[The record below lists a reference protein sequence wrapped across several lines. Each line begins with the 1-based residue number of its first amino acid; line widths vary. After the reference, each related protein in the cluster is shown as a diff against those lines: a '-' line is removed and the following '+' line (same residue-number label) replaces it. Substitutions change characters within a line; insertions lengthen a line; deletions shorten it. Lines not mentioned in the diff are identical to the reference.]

1 MTGCNRMP
9 ARQVIIHGDCWPVV
23 SAVQYVVR
31 AMHPAYRCEV
41 TGSLPCLLQR
51 LAGAPEAILIL
62 CLRPRE
68 HIYLFYALKSLL
80 LDHPALV
87 ISDKLLFSDRV
98 ILHSWGDIPCAPY
111 CEIQTIISGLQK
123 YGHCPYPLKGTFAK
137 FLSVPECA
145 TGFFEVPV
153 IFNNPKRLMRYMSL
167 LMLRATTNCGVTSSQ
182 QKLLWALYK
191 GHYSL
196 SGLTKI
202 LSKNEKQ
209 IWQTKGLI
217 LTKLGMRNRQYDLL
231 YGTRFCPEI
240 QRTAFTSPAEVKKLC
255 GADVPAEYENICS
268 PSDARMQR

>member
-1 MTGCNRMP
+1 MTAYNMTA

-23 SAVQYVVR
+23 SAVQAVVR
-31 AMHPAYRCEV
+31 AMRPECRCDIAE
-41 TGSLPCLLQR
+41 SLPCLLQR
-51 LAGAPEAILIL
+51 LTGAPEAVLIL

-80 LDHPALV
+80 LDHPVLV
-87 ISDKLLFSDRV
+87 ISDELLFSDRLV
-98 ILHSWGDIPCAPY
+98 LRCWGDIPCAPY
-111 CEIQTIISGLQK
+111 REIQTIISGLQK
-123 YGHCPYPLKGTFAK
+123 YGHCPYPLKGTLAK

-153 IFNNPKRLMRYMSL
+153 IFNNPKRLMRYMAL
-167 LMLRATTNCGVTSSQ
+167 LMHRAISNSGVTSSQ

-209 IWQTKGLI
+209 IWQDKNRL
-217 LTKLGMRNRQYDLL
+217 LMKLGMKNRLYELL
-231 YGTRFCPEI
+231 YGTRFCPDM
-240 QRTAFTSPAEVKKLC
+240 QRTAFISPA
-255 GADVPAEYENICS
+255 
-268 PSDARMQR
+268 DARKICGTEASAGYEKTRDPLRV